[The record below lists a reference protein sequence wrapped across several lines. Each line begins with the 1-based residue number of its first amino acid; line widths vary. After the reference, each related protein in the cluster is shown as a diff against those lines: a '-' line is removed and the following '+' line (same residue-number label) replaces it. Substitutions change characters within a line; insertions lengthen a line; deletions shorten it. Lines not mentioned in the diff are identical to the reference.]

1 MLRAYPSRYLAGC
14 MLRLALATD
23 RAWANRALHRLDEL
37 LLDHAHLE
45 KKAAGTAVTLLFR
58 YPERR
63 ALQEP
68 LARLAREE
76 LGHFELVLGQLDRRG
91 VAFRPQRPG
100 PYAGRL
106 HAAVRAEE
114 PARLLDTLLVAALI
128 EARSCE
134 RLGLLADVLPGVD
147 PELAALYRGLL
158 AAEARHHGEYVGLAL
173 ALFPE
178 AEVRNRLD
186 ELAEHEARSV
196 EAGSAPA
203 RLHG

>member
-1 MLRAYPSRYLAGC
+1 
-14 MLRLALATD
+14 MLRLAAATD
-23 RAWANRALHRLDEL
+23 PAWTAHALARLDEV

-76 LGHFELVLGQLDRRG
+76 LAHFEEVLAHLDRRG
-91 VAFRPQRPG
+91 VAFRPLRPA

-106 HAAVRAEE
+106 HAAVRADE

-134 RLGLLADVLPGVD
+134 RLGLLAAALPGVD
-147 PELAALYRGLL
+147 DELARLYRGLL
-158 AAEARHHGEYVGLAL
+158 AAEARHHGEYVALAL

-178 AEVRNRLD
+178 SAVHERLAA
-186 ELAEHEARSV
+186 LAAHEATALG
-196 EAGSAPA
+196 AGTPVP

>member
-1 MLRAYPSRYLAGC
+1 
-14 MLRLALATD
+14 MLRLAAATD
-23 RAWANRALHRLDEL
+23 SAWTRKALDHLDEL

-63 ALQEP
+63 VLQEP

-76 LGHFELVLGQLDRRG
+76 LVHFEQVLAQLDRRG
-91 VAFRPQRPG
+91 VGFRPLRPG

-106 HAAVRAEE
+106 HAAIRAKE
-114 PARLLDTLLVAALI
+114 PDRLLDTLLVAALI

-134 RLGLLADVLPGVD
+134 RLGLLAAALPEVD
-147 PELAALYRGLL
+147 ATLAALYRGLL
-158 AAEARHHGEYVGLAL
+158 EAEARHHGEYVRLAL

-178 AEVRNRLD
+178 ALVRPRL
-186 ELAEHEARSV
+186 ETLARHEAD
-196 EAGSAPA
+196 ALAAAAPA
-203 RLHG
+203 PRLHG

>member
-1 MLRAYPSRYLAGC
+1 
-14 MLRLALATD
+14 MLRLAAATD
-23 RAWANRALHRLDEL
+23 PAWTTRVLDHLDEL

-63 ALQEP
+63 VLQEP

-76 LGHFELVLGQLDRRG
+76 LVHFEQVLAQLDRRG
-91 VAFRPQRPG
+91 VAFRPLRPG

-106 HAAVRAEE
+106 HAAVRDSE
-114 PARLLDTLLVAALI
+114 PERLLDTLLVAALI

-134 RLGLLADVLPGVD
+134 RLGLLAVALPDVD
-147 PELAALYRGLL
+147 TTLAALYRGLL
-158 AAEARHHGEYVGLAL
+158 EAEARHHGEYVRLAL

-178 AEVRNRLD
+178 PEVRRRL
-186 ELAEHEARSV
+186 EVLARHEA
-196 EAGSAPA
+196 EALAAGAPTP
-203 RLHG
+203 RVHG

>member
-1 MLRAYPSRYLAGC
+1 
-14 MLRLALATD
+14 MLRLASATD
-23 RAWANRALHRLDEL
+23 PTWTEHALHHLDEL

-63 ALQEP
+63 VLQEP

-76 LGHFELVLGQLDRRG
+76 LAHFEEVLTHLDRRG
-91 VAFRPQRPG
+91 VPFRPLRPG

-106 HAAVRAEE
+106 HAAVRDQE
-114 PARLLDTLLVAALI
+114 PERLLDTLLVAALI

-134 RLGLLADVLPGVD
+134 RLGLLAAALPDVDAP
-147 PELAALYRGLL
+147 LAALYRGLL
-158 AAEARHHGEYVGLAL
+158 EAEARHHGEYVRLAL

-178 AEVRNRLD
+178 ESVRPRLD
-186 ELAEHEARSV
+186 VLAQQEAESIA
-196 EAGSAPA
+196 AGAPA
-203 RLHG
+203 PRLHG

>member
-1 MLRAYPSRYLAGC
+1 
-14 MLRLALATD
+14 MLRLAVSTHP
-23 RAWANRALHRLDEL
+23 AWARSALAHLDEL

-63 ALQEP
+63 VLQEP

-76 LGHFELVLGQLDRRG
+76 LAHFEEVLAHLDRRG
-91 VAFRPQRPG
+91 VPFRPQRAG

-106 HAAVRAEE
+106 HAAVRREE
-114 PARLLDTLLVAALI
+114 PGRLLDTLLVAALI

-147 PELAALYRGLL
+147 DALARLYRGLL

-178 AEVRNRLD
+178 AEVRARLAA
-186 ELAEHEARSV
+186 LAAHEA
-196 EAGSAPA
+196 EALAAGAPMP